1 MLVIYFKDYDDTNI
15 RVIKIYYFLSLE
27 NMPLSSRPEVCAED
41 DAGTNFCVRFRS
53 SSAPY

>member
-1 MLVIYFKDYDDTNI
+1 MLVIYSKDYDDTNI
-15 RVIKIYYFLSLE
+15 RVIINLFFLSLE
-27 NMPLSSRPEVCAED
+27 NMPPSRPEVCAED